1 MPRPAFR
8 HIALPAQVPYVDRMP
23 PEARATRRRLRAC
36 HECDWLMALPPLHS
50 GEQAVCPRCG
60 HAEVRR
66 HRYPAQR
73 SLALAIAALASLA
86 IAAAFPFLAFSVRG
100 VGNRIELTQTA
111 TDLIGHHAPLVA
123 IVVLLT
129 ILVLPTLYL
138 LAVVWLQIG
147 LLSGHPLPA
156 SRSAARALA
165 HLQPWMMADVF
176 LIGTLVSLIKIVGL
190 AQIELGP
197 AFWAFGAFA
206 VLLLAT
212 TQSVDRDWLWF
223 ALAGEPPA
231 PEGSQTGRPAAPQGL
246 TGCHTCGLVGRLD
259 AGGHGQCERCGEPLH
274 ARRPHS
280 LQRTWALLAAAAVL
294 YIPANVYPIMTT
306 VSLGR
311 ASPSTIVGGI
321 VELIE
326 MGSLPVALVILVASV
341 IVPIGKLL
349 ALAWLCLMAPRAH
362 ALKAPVR
369 TRLYRITE
377 FIGRWS
383 MVDIFVVAILVA
395 LIRAG
400 NLMAVEPGPA
410 AVAFGSVVVLTM
422 LAAMTFD
429 PRLIWDGTTSTADEE
444 APHERHAP

>member
-1 MPRPAFR
+1 
-8 HIALPAQVPYVDRMP
+8 
-23 PEARATRRRLRAC
+23 
-36 HECDWLMALPPLHS
+36 
-50 GEQAVCPRCG
+50 
-60 HAEVRR
+60 
-66 HRYPAQR
+66 
-73 SLALAIAALASLA
+73 
-86 IAAAFPFLAFSVRG
+86 
-100 VGNRIELTQTA
+100 
-111 TDLIGHHAPLVA
+111 
-123 IVVLLT
+123 
-129 ILVLPTLYL
+129 
-138 LAVVWLQIG
+138 
-147 LLSGHPLPA
+147 
-156 SRSAARALA
+156 
-165 HLQPWMMADVF
+165 
-176 LIGTLVSLIKIVGL
+176 
-190 AQIELGP
+190 
-197 AFWAFGAFA
+197 
-206 VLLLAT
+206 
-212 TQSVDRDWLWF
+212 
-223 ALAGEPPA
+223 
-231 PEGSQTGRPAAPQGL
+231 
-246 TGCHTCGLVGRLD
+246 
-259 AGGHGQCERCGEPLH
+259 
-274 ARRPHS
+274 
-280 LQRTWALLAAAAVL
+280 
-294 YIPANVYPIMTT
+294 MTT